1 MSQPLEN
8 PVPATMPGGEALDLG
23 KILGIFLRRKWSVIL
38 TALPVVLA
46 SFALSLSFEPTFQ
59 ANAMVMLEE
68 GGQTGGILD
77 LLTATNA
84 PPAVKEI
91 AILRSRTI
99 AGQVVDLPRPKD
111 DPAEERE
118 SDPLDDLEVPDF
130 GLGLTLKV
138 DDWDRYWPWP
148 SFLRAVG
155 EGPPTAGRLHAELL
169 EHPSSG
175 SGGAWRAHFLSAD
188 EVEIGPAGL
197 FAGDPVRYT
206 LVAGEPLEIGSA
218 KIALT
223 PYGDLTGRT
232 FHLRWSTP
240 RQATEALLANL
251 SATETQRGSSVI
263 KVKYTDRD
271 PDRAAEVI
279 NHVLDAFIENNRQRL
294 SRRAQTTVSYI
305 EKQVLRIRTDLEA
318 AEKELVDYQEASNAA
333 LLSETATAVVERMS
347 ELDLERAQLMLRIN
361 AQERL
366 GELLKEA
373 NVEVINILGGAELDP
388 LTASLVQSLAGLLAR
403 KVALEEEYTEEWP
416 AVQDL
421 QKEIL
426 DLRGRIHANILAQT
440 IGLRERDRALGTA
453 LDRYQADLDKLPG
466 TERELAKFKRRAQS
480 FEQIYTYLLGQE
492 QEAKIAENAAIAA
505 VSVVDTAVAP
515 LSRISPNLTM
525 NLGLGAALGLFLG
538 LGLALYREAI
548 TRKVLTA
555 SQLEAATQLAS
566 FGVVPDFRR
575 GAAKARGKKGKWF
588 LALRDAPESAA
599 AEAYRALRANL
610 RFAAKGQD
618 MKTLAITSTS
628 QGEGKSVTTLDLG
641 VALANGGAKVL
652 LVDADLRRP
661 VVHKYFKQAISPGL
675 SDILQGKAEW
685 REGLREIGID
695 NMQVIPAGSMP
706 SNPGDLMAS
715 VGMSELVK
723 EFREQFD
730 FVLFDVPPV
739 LAVADA
745 AAFLHEL
752 DGIFLLCRANRIPE
766 GLVAGA
772 ANRLRMTGANLV
784 GAVLN
789 GVRPSRLSGDYSYG
803 YGYGYGYGYKSG
815 YGYGYGY
822 GKSNPDRDSVPD
834 A

>member
-8 PVPATMPGGEALDLG
+8 PVPTTMPGGEALDFG
-23 KILGIFLRRKWSVIL
+23 KILGVFLRRKWSVIL
-38 TALPVVLA
+38 TTLPVVLA
-46 SFALSLSFEPTFQ
+46 SFALSLSFEPAFQ
-59 ANAMVMLEE
+59 SNAMVMLEE

-99 AGQVVDLPRPKD
+99 AGQVIDLPREDGELP
-111 DPAEERE
+111 EG
-118 SDPLDDLEVPDF
+118 LEAPDF
-130 GLGLTLKV
+130 GLGLTLKI

-148 SFLRAVG
+148 SFLRAIG
-155 EGPPTAGRLHAELL
+155 QGPPTLGRLHGRLL
-169 EHPSSG
+169 EHPTKG
-175 SGGAWRAHFLSAD
+175 SGGAWRVHFLSST
-188 EVEIGPAGL
+188 EIEAGPAGL
-197 FAGDPVRYT
+197 LSVQPKRYT
-206 LVAGEPLEIGSA
+206 LVEDQPLELGRA
-218 KIALT
+218 RLVLT
-223 PYGDLTGRT
+223 PIGDLTGRT
-232 FHLRWSTP
+232 FYLRWSTP
-240 RQATEALLANL
+240 REATEALLANL
-251 SATETQRGSSVI
+251 SASETQRGSSVI
-263 KVKYTDRD
+263 RVNFTDRD
-271 PDRAAEVI
+271 PDRAAETI

-294 SRRAQTTVSYI
+294 SRRAKTTVSYI
-305 EKQVLRIRTDLEA
+305 EEQVERIRTDLEQ
-318 AEKELVDYQEASNAA
+318 AEQELVDYQEASKAA
-333 LLSETATAVVERMS
+333 LLSETATAIVQRMS
-347 ELDLERAQLMLRIN
+347 ELDLERAQLKLRIA

-366 GELLKEA
+366 GELLEEA
-373 NVEVINILGGAELDP
+373 DVEVINILGGAELDP
-388 LTASLVQSLAGLLAR
+388 LTASLVQSLANLLSR
-403 KVALEEEYTEEWP
+403 KIALEEEYTEEWP

-421 QKEIL
+421 NLEITA
-426 DLRGRIHANILAQT
+426 LRGRIHANILAQT
-440 IGLRERDRALGTA
+440 VGYHERDRALEQA
-453 LDRYQADLDKLPG
+453 LERYQSDLDKLPG
-466 TERELAKFKRRAQS
+466 TERELARFKRRAQS

-492 QEAKIAENAAIAA
+492 QEARIAENAAIAA

-555 SQLEAATQLAS
+555 SQLESATQLAS

-628 QGEGKSVTTLDLG
+628 QGEGKSVTTLDLAI
-641 VALANGGAKVL
+641 ALANGGAKVL

-675 SDILQGKAEW
+675 SEVLQSKAEW
-685 REGLREIGID
+685 KEGLREIGID
-695 NMQVIPAGSMP
+695 NMQVIPAGAMP

-723 EFREQFD
+723 LFREEFD

-803 YGYGYGYGYKSG
+803 YGYGYGYGYKSS

-822 GKSNPDRDSVPD
+822 GKSNPHRDSVD